1 MLKMRSAT
9 ANISD
14 EVESCISYAR
24 QYIEEARNGRG
35 YDKVCSAHKALEWLI
50 KAFSISPIATETVI
64 PYIVEALHLLYK
76 GLSEAFGIDIVRSLL
91 EKASK
96 VAVKIR

>member
-50 KAFSISPIATETVI
+50 KAFSISR
-64 PYIVEALHLLYK
+64 LLPK
-76 GLSEAFGIDIVRSLL
+76 QLSPT
-91 EKASK
+91 
-96 VAVKIR
+96 